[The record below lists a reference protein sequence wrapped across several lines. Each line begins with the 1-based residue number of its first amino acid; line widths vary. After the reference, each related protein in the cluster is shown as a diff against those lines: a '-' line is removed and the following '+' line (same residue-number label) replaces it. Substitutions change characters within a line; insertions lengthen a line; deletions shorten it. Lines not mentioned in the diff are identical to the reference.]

1 MSKLIVLIRKEL
13 LEHLRT
19 KKILITCVVFLFVA
33 IASPIIAKVM
43 PELLKSISVPGMS
56 ISVPDTTSKDAL
68 DQFIK
73 NISQIALLIMVFV
86 VAGVI
91 SDEKNKKTLE
101 IVMTKPVSREKFIL
115 SKFISSFL
123 IIAVVFVAASA
134 IFYVYT
140 ASVFTALNLANFAI
154 IVFSV
159 LLYILMIVS
168 VTILASTIV
177 KNSIVA
183 GGVGFVG
190 VIVFG
195 TIFGLFEGL
204 KQFSPSWIFSNYQL
218 VAANGWSSDLVYPIV
233 INTCVISVSVI
244 IAIMLFKRQEIDR

>member
-1 MSKLIVLIRKEL
+1 
-13 LEHLRT
+13 
-19 KKILITCVVFLFVA
+19 VA